1 MILATGFA
9 TVEDFETGEQYEKYR
24 VVYET
29 HSKRK
34 LLEVLEWFAES
45 KYKKVLVVPDTD
57 YTKKASLRSMFA
69 ERMREFEQPEDGF
82 VSVVMK
88 YGRVYLEKS

>member
-1 MILATGFA
+1 MKLATGFA
-9 TVEDFETGEQYEKYR
+9 VVEDFETGEQFEKYR

-29 HSKRK
+29 YSKRK
-34 LLEVLEWFAES
+34 LLEVLEWFGKS
-45 KYKKVLVVPDTD
+45 KYNKVLVVPDTD
-57 YTKKASLRSMFA
+57 YTKKASLRSMLA
-69 ERMREFEQPEDGF
+69 ERMREFEQPKDCF